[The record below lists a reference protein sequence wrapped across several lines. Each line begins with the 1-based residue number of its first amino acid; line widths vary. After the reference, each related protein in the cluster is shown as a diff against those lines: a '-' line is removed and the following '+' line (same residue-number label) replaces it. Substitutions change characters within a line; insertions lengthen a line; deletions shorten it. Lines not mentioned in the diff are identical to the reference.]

1 MLFICNYRP
10 FTWSLIFVTWLWR
23 VEIWMLSYCS
33 SLFFKSC
40 RSCLKSYSSS
50 NILCMGLPTISY
62 VLGDGEKLMEIFPSK
77 FSVLESFRLDTWIYS
92 ICFRFILLSLVYVD
106 LINTS
111 STFFILFDKLLIC
124 LSNYTWYLWTAD
136 IFFSKSSIFRV
147 SMPPVNTVLEPD
159 KFFVFKWWR
168 RSLIFRSF
176 CMISYSLFF
185 SLIWSF
191 PSYLCKYLITLLFL
205 FAASDACF
213 HNFFLWAQ
221 AVPAWT

>member
-1 MLFICNYRP
+1 MEISQANFWC
-10 FTWSLIFVTWLWR
+10 WKASGLILEYIQFVSA
-23 VEIWMLSYCS
+23 SYCWAWCMLIWS
-33 SLFFKSC
+33 KLPQFFIAY
-40 RSCLKSYSSS
+40 LT
-50 NILCMGLPTISY
+50 PPDT
-62 VLGDGEKLMEIFPSK
+62 
-77 FSVLESFRLDTWIYS
+77 SVL
-92 ICFRFILLSLVYVD
+92 
-106 LINTS
+106 
-111 STFFILFDKLLIC
+111 
-124 LSNYTWYLWTAD
+124 
-136 IFFSKSSIFRV
+136 FSKSSIFRV